1 MYTHYSCVEEFYNS
15 LESVVTRDMR
25 HELDGAPFVIFGIE
39 AAEATDASYESTVI
53 EYVRQVHCT

>member
-25 HELDGAPFVIFGIE
+25 HELDGAPFAIFGIE
-39 AAEATDASYESTVI
+39 AAEATDASHESIAI
-53 EYVRQVHCT
+53 EYVR